1 MLRAE
6 PPHLETDLTSPRL
19 NLSALSSLTAGIAK
33 PAYDRAKVTPGIV
46 HLGIGAFHRAHMAV
60 YVDDL
65 LTEDPSWGIVGASLR
80 RPDTKEALEPQDG
93 LYTIAVR
100 DATGTHPRVIGSI
113 LSVMDANSEREALL
127 DLMANPAIRIVSLT
141 VTEKGYC
148 HDPATG
154 ELDERHPD
162 IVHDLA
168 NPGTPKSAPGML
180 VEALARRKATGVA
193 PFTVMS
199 CDNLPSNGETAK
211 RIVTRFAAL
220 RDSELGRWVE
230 DVAFPSTMVD
240 RIVPSTTDADR
251 AEVAE
256 LIGAVDAWPIMT
268 EPFTQW
274 VIEDHFPAGRPA
286 FETVGAQLVK
296 DVEPFEL
303 MKLRMLN
310 GAHST
315 MAYLGYL
322 GGYEYIS
329 EVMGDPAYVRLIH
342 GLMTEEAMPTL
353 DMPGVDLGA
362 YRDELLERFRN
373 PALKHRTWQIA
384 MDGSQK
390 LPQRLLGTIRD
401 RIKADQSISRL
412 GLGVAAWMRYVTGI
426 AEDGG
431 EIDVRDPHALKM
443 HAIAADAGGDPA
455 ALFEGLV
462 GLSEVFG
469 TDLGDTARFR
479 ETVIAHLETLFDKGA
494 RATVAAMPA

>member
-1 MLRAE
+1 M
-6 PPHLETDLTSPRL
+6 TRL
-19 NLSALSSLTAGIAK
+19 NSQTLSTLAAGIK
-33 PAYDRAKVTPGIV
+33 VPDYDRSAVTPGIV

-65 LTEDPSWGIVGASLR
+65 LGEDPSWGIVGASLR
-80 RPDTKEALEPQDG
+80 RPDTKDALEPQDG

-100 DATGTHPRVIGSI
+100 DAAGTHPRVIGSI
-113 LSVMDANSEREALL
+113 LRVMDANTEREDLLALIA
-127 DLMANPAIRIVSLT
+127 DPAIRIVSLT

-148 HDPATG
+148 YAPATG
-154 ELDERHPD
+154 ELDEKHPD
-162 IVHDLA
+162 IVYDLA
-168 NPGTPKSAPGML
+168 HPSEPRSAPGML
-180 VEALARRKATGVA
+180 VEALARRKAADVV

-220 RDSELGRWVE
+220 RDKALGEWVK

-251 AEVAE
+251 DEVAQ
-256 LIGAVDAWPIMT
+256 LIGAEDAWPIMT

-274 VIEDHFPAGRPA
+274 VIEDRFPSGRPA
-286 FETVGAQLVK
+286 FEKVGAQVVE
-296 DVEPFEL
+296 DVEPFEH

-310 GAHST
+310 GSHST
-315 MAYLGYL
+315 MAYSGYL
-322 GGYEYIS
+322 GGYQYIN
-329 EVMGDPAYVRLIH
+329 EVMGDPAYAQMVH

-353 DMPGVDLGA
+353 DMEGTDLGA
-362 YRDELLERFRN
+362 YRDQLLERFRN

-401 RIKADQSISRL
+401 RLAAGDSIDRL
-412 GLGVAAWMRYVTGI
+412 ALGVAAWMRYVTGVD
-426 AEDGG
+426 EKGG

-443 HAIAADAGGDPA
+443 HAIAADAGDDPE
-455 ALFEGLV
+455 ALFNGLV

-469 TDLGDTARFR
+469 TDLAGNAAFGEAVLRQ
-479 ETVIAHLETLFDKGA
+479 LESLFDEGA
-494 RATVAAMPA
+494 RATVAKLAR